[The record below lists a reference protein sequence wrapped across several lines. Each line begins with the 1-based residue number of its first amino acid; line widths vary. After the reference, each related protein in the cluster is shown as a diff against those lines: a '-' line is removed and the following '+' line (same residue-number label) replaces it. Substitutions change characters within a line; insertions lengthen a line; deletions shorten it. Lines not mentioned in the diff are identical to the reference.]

1 MSDNT
6 RGPITSSKAS
16 LLIPLV
22 SLALTVAAFGLRAPQ
37 RLARVDLGQAARVA
51 VLEFDAT
58 IRYEPVVFAGP
69 SGDRLVAAH
78 RVLDEVVSRHLVA
91 LR

>member
-6 RGPITSSKAS
+6 PRPVTTSKPS
-16 LLIPLV
+16 LWLPLV
-22 SLALTVAAFGLRAPQ
+22 SLALTVAAFGLRAPAKIA
-37 RLARVDLGQAARVA
+37 RLDISRAARVA
-51 VLEFDAT
+51 VLEFDAS

-69 SGDRLVAAH
+69 SGDRLVSAH

>member
-6 RGPITSSKAS
+6 PRPVTSILSS
-16 LLIPLV
+16 LWLPCV
-22 SLALTVAAFGLRAPQ
+22 SLALTVAALGLRAPQ
-37 RLARVDLGQAARVA
+37 RLARLDLGRTARAAA
-51 VLEFDAT
+51 LEFDST

-69 SGDRLVAAH
+69 TGDRLVAAH
-78 RVLDEVVSRHLVA
+78 RVLDEVLGRHLVA